1 MNLWEERN
9 WKPML
14 LGETTKPFDSEE
26 YIFELKFDG
35 TRALIFVSPASF
47 KIYNRRNL
55 DITYLY
61 PELEILRQYV
71 KRNTIFDGEIIAMD
85 NGLPSFRK
93 LQERAH
99 LKNKTKIKYQME
111 VNPVI
116 FICYD
121 LLYDNK
127 NLIDLPLIK
136 RKELLEKY
144 EDNDYFLKSK
154 YIENYGIKLFET
166 IIEQELEGIV
176 AKKKNSEYEIDK
188 RSNSWLKI
196 KNLKE
201 ETFFI
206 GGYIEKEYSY
216 VISLFLGEYINNK
229 FVFVGKVTLGKKTT
243 FYNEIKKEKTIK
255 ISPFT
260 NYSNE
265 DVNFIKPK
273 LKCKIKYMERTKNN
287 HLRQPFIS
295 ND

>member
-1 MNLWEERN
+1 MNLWKNRN

-14 LGETTKPFDSEE
+14 LGEVTNPFDSEE

-35 TRALIFVSPASF
+35 TRTLIFVSPESF
-47 KIYNRRNL
+47 KIYNRRNI

-85 NGLPSFRK
+85 NGKPSFRK

-111 VNPVI
+111 NNPVI

-121 LLYDNK
+121 ILYDNK
-127 NLIDLPLIK
+127 NLIDLPLID
-136 RKELLEKY
+136 RKKLLENY

-154 YIENYGIKLFET
+154 YIEKYGINLYE
-166 IIEQELEGIV
+166 IVIEQDLEGIV

-206 GGYIEKEYSY
+206 GGYTEKDSSY

-229 FVFVGKVTLGKKTT
+229 FNFVGKVTLGKRTSLYK
-243 FYNEIKKEKTIK
+243 EIKKEKIIK
-255 ISPFT
+255 SSPFN

-265 DVNFIKPK
+265 VVNFIKPH
-273 LKCKIKYMERTKNN
+273 LTCKVKYMERTKNN
-287 HLRQPFIS
+287 HLRQPFLS
-295 ND
+295 N

>member
-1 MNLWEERN
+1 MNLWENRN

-14 LGETTKPFDSEE
+14 LGEVTNPFDSEE

-35 TRALIFVSPASF
+35 TRTLIFVSPESF
-47 KIYNRRNL
+47 KIYNRRNI

-85 NGLPSFRK
+85 NGKPSFRK

-111 VNPVI
+111 KNPVI

-121 LLYDNK
+121 ILYDNK
-127 NLIDLPLIK
+127 NLIDLPLID
-136 RKELLEKY
+136 RKKLLENY

-154 YIENYGIKLFET
+154 YIEKYGINLYE
-166 IIEQELEGIV
+166 IVIEQDLEGIV

-206 GGYIEKEYSY
+206 GGYTEKDSSY

-229 FVFVGKVTLGKKTT
+229 FNFVGKVTLGKRTSLYK
-243 FYNEIKKEKTIK
+243 EIKKEKIIK
-255 ISPFT
+255 SSPFN

-265 DVNFIKPK
+265 EVNFIKPH
-273 LKCKIKYMERTKNN
+273 LTCKVKYMERTKNN
-287 HLRQPFIS
+287 HLRQPFLS
-295 ND
+295 N